1 MLAAILTGLKIIA
14 AIFSFIFERN
24 AEKKKAKKEGLKVV
38 LDGVEK
44 SDPSTITSGFD
55 DINNA

>member
-1 MLAAILTGLKIIA
+1 MLQAIVVGLKIIMV
-14 AIFSFIFERN
+14 IFSFIFEKN

-38 LDGVEK
+38 LDGIEK
-44 SDPSTITSGFD
+44 SDPAIITSGFD